1 MIRLILLLD
10 FTESYAH
17 RILAG
22 IQTYVREHEPW
33 VVCRM
38 PPSFKEEHGIEG
50 VVKWAKKWRA
60 DAIIGIFSPEEDVS
74 LFTNEGIV
82 TVAQDYIQRFQ
93 TIPNITSNY
102 RKAGEEIASYLIEK
116 QFKHFAFFGYK
127 NVVWSSERR
136 EGFYN
141 RIVDAGFSDHFHEY
155 HNIEIENLWF
165 YDYEPLISWLQG
177 LPEKTALMACDDNQA
192 IKITE
197 ACRTIKLKIP
207 EQLTVI
213 GVDNDTT
220 LCNLSDPPLTSYNLN
235 VKRGG
240 YKTAELID
248 RMVRHHIF
256 KAEDIYIDTLGIV
269 ERASANIFY
278 TNDVHVL
285 QAIKFINNNIYSKL
299 SVEDVLQ
306 KIPISRRTFEMK
318 FKASTSMSV
327 YQYILTYR
335 IKLLANLLVNTQ
347 EHISTLAYKV
357 GFQELKN
364 VSRQFKKI
372 MGHTPSD
379 YRKINQN
386 NEKIS

>member
-1 MIRLILLLD
+1 MIRIILLLD

-22 IQTYVREHEPW
+22 IQSYVREHEPW

-38 PPSFKEEHGIEG
+38 PPSFKEENGLQG
-50 VVKWAKKWRA
+50 VVEWAKKWRA
-60 DAIIGIFSPEEDVS
+60 DAIIGIFSPDDDIS
-74 LFTNEGIV
+74 LFTREGIV
-82 TVAQDYIQRFQ
+82 TVAQDYIQRFED
-93 TIPNITSNY
+93 IPNITSDY
-102 RKAGEEIASYLIEK
+102 RKAGAEIADYLIEK
-116 QFKHFAFFGYK
+116 QFKNFAFFGYK
-127 NVVWSSERR
+127 DVVWSTERQ

-141 RIVDAGFSDHFHEY
+141 RIVAAGFRDHFYEY
-155 HNIEIENLWF
+155 HNIEIDNLWF

-177 LPEKTALMACDDNQA
+177 LPDKTALMACDDNQA

-213 GVDNDTT
+213 GVDNDKT
-220 LCNLSDPPLTSYNLN
+220 LCNLSDPPLTSYDLN
-235 VKRGG
+235 VKNGG
-240 YKTAELID
+240 YKTAALID
-248 RMVRHHIF
+248 KMVCGHTFIGD
-256 KAEDIYIDTLGIV
+256 DIYIDTIGII

-278 TNDVHVL
+278 TDDVHVL
-285 QAIKFINNNIYSKL
+285 QAIKFINNNISSKL
-299 SVEDVLQ
+299 SVEDVLA
-306 KIPISRRTFEMK
+306 KMSISRRTFEMK
-318 FKASTSMSV
+318 FRKNTSMSV

-335 IKLLANLLVNTQ
+335 IKLLANLLINKD
-347 EHISTLAYKV
+347 EHISTLAYRV

-372 MGHTPSD
+372 MGSTPSD

-386 NEKIS
+386 NENFS

>member
-22 IQTYVREHEPW
+22 IKIYVREHEPW

-38 PPSFKEEHGIEG
+38 PPSFKDEHGIQG
-50 VVKWAKKWRA
+50 VVQWAKKWRA
-60 DAIIGIFSPEEDVS
+60 DAIIGIFSPEDDVS
-74 LFTNEGIV
+74 LFTKEGIV
-82 TVAQDYIQRFQ
+82 TLAQDYIQRLPN
-93 TIPNITSNY
+93 IPNITSNY
-102 RKAGEEIASYLIEK
+102 RKAGGEIASYLIEK

-127 NVVWSSERR
+127 DVVWSSERQ

-141 RIVDAGFSDHFHEY
+141 RIVDAGFRENFHEY

-165 YDYEPLISWLQG
+165 YDYEPLIDWLQG

-197 ACRTIKLKIP
+197 ACRTIKLNIP

-220 LCNLSDPPLTSYNLN
+220 LCNLSDPQLTSYNLN
-235 VKRGG
+235 VKKGG
-240 YKTAELID
+240 YKAAELID
-248 RMVRHHIF
+248 RMVSNHSVIGD
-256 KAEDIYIDTLGIV
+256 DIYIETLGIV

-285 QAIKFINNNIYSKL
+285 QAIKYINNNIFSKL
-299 SVEDVLQ
+299 NVEDILV
-306 KIPISRRTFEMK
+306 KMPICRRTFEIK
-318 FKASTSMSV
+318 FRESTSMSV

-335 IKLLANLLVNTQ
+335 IKLLANLLVNTEEQ
-347 EHISTLAYKV
+347 VSTLAYKV

-372 MGHTPSD
+372 MGYTPSN
-379 YRKINQN
+379 YRKINRK
-386 NEKIS
+386 NEKFS